1 MSSVTLLL
9 TNLVG
14 DSPKLHWASVSP
26 SVQELH
32 LLSLKGWEAH
42 STLDGNADC
51 WHIPETL
58 ILTALDRASCAAA
71 AGALGLR
78 RCWSVL
84 SSPAHKCTQNKGDIR
99 AVFSPPECIM
109 RASMAVLTSLGLGL
123 WAGHRSALLQS
134 SCSQGL
140 TAELL
145 TERASSE
152 VPFLLAGSLMLLSN
166 LGQRMAFFY
175 LGFRIYFPVSL
186 LQFKMKKKNFFSV

>member
-1 MSSVTLLL
+1 MSCVTLLL

-51 WHIPETL
+51 RHIPETL

-78 RCWSVL
+78 HCRSVL
-84 SSPAHKCTQNKGDIR
+84 SSPAHKCTQNKGGIR

-123 WAGHRSALLQS
+123 WASQVCLPAEL
-134 SCSQGL
+134 CSQGL
-140 TAELL
+140 TAEPLA
-145 TERASSE
+145 ERASTE
-152 VPFLLAGSLMLLSN
+152 VPFLQTGSLMLLSD

-175 LGFRIYFPVSL
+175 LGFRIYLPVSL
-186 LQFKMKKKNFFSV
+186 LEFKMKKKYFFSV